1 MKVVCYI
8 VPAFRVV
15 MNCPRLPE
23 LIFVVVVVVVVV
35 LGYTYCL
42 NENTEEFVL

>member
-1 MKVVCYI
+1 
-8 VPAFRVV
+8 